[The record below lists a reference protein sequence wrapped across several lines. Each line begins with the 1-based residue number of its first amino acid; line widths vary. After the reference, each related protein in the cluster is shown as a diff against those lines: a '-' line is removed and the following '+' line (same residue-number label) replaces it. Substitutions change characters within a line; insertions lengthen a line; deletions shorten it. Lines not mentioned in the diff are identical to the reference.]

1 MLKQSTM
8 LNPWF
13 ISTPNYNEAQCQ
25 AEKLSFCHC
34 GLEVPG
40 MSSPH
45 GQEEEEE
52 GGMPKAA
59 AQSNAPL
66 AVHPGSARVS
76 GRGWPTREGR
86 GEGREAAYH
95 LLLLLRP
102 RFGSSLPFSWDKNVT
117 PSNWIRLG
125 LVQMTVRTIQGSA
138 KRLRPGS
145 VNKR

>member
-1 MLKQSTM
+1 
-8 LNPWF
+8 
-13 ISTPNYNEAQCQ
+13 
-25 AEKLSFCHC
+25 
-34 GLEVPG
+34 
-40 MSSPH
+40 MSSPLA

-76 GRGWPTREGR
+76 GPGAGGPLER
-86 GEGREAAYH
+86 EGREAASH

-117 PSNWIRLG
+117 PFNWIRPSFR
-125 LVQMTVRTIQGSA
+125 TNVRKIYLEESF
-138 KRLRPGS
+138 
-145 VNKR
+145 